1 MKVVVDSS
9 LLIDGLRDGNN
20 WKDFIVNLETGTKLY
35 LPTVVIF
42 ELFSGQSS
50 KNIDSQK
57 MIRKLVKMFEVVDLN
72 FSIAEIAGSLYRE
85 HTKKLEAP
93 DYIIAAT
100 ALELGAYIA
109 TLNRKHFS
117 QIPGLL
123 LLH

>member
-9 LLIDGLRDGNN
+9 LLIDGLRDGDN
-20 WKDFIVNLETGTKLY
+20 WKNFIADLDPGAKLY
-35 LPTVVIF
+35 LPTIVIF

-50 KNIDSQK
+50 REIGSQK
-57 MIRKLVKMFEVVDLN
+57 IIRKMVKIFEVVDLN
-72 FSIAEIAGSLYRE
+72 TRIAEIAGSLYRE

-93 DYIIAAT
+93 DYVIAAT
-100 ALELGAYIA
+100 ALELGAYVA
-109 TLNRKHFS
+109 TLNHKHFS